1 MARRLAGVL
10 SLTASLLFIFM
21 SAVAPASPSGPRLA
35 LVSLRE
41 PGWTQLYTVDP
52 RGGARHSL
60 YSLSAS
66 KAPRAVY
73 TYSAPSWS
81 PDGTRIAFTALNEE
95 LPEFGRTGTSLASIS
110 VEGGAVK
117 RIPGTA
123 NGFNPVYSPDGRTI
137 AFARQQERHLLKRA
151 GGDYLFESV
160 SIWLADLQT
169 GKSKPLTPWRNDVFL
184 FPASFS
190 PDGSRLA
197 ISRRI
202 ADKSSE
208 AAEIGLDGQPIR
220 VLARNAY
227 EPIYSPDGRLIAFL
241 RGPLKEVTR
250 HFPPGGRLRLSARLT
265 DIFVRK
271 ASGGGLRRVT
281 HTERAVEEA
290 PRWDPSGQRL
300 AYTDWRP
307 FDYGKESASVQEL
320 VGFEFGKSV
329 RVINAD
335 GTCPTTILSGLDSI
349 HFAAVWQPGA
359 PVAAPISSRGFCRSP
374 KTPDS

>member
-1 MARRLAGVL
+1 MPQRLAGAL
-10 SLTASLLFIFM
+10 SLAASLLFIFM
-21 SAVAPASPSGPRLA
+21 GAVAPASPPGPRLA
-35 LVSLRE
+35 VVSLRH

-60 YSLSAS
+60 HALSIS

-117 RIPGTA
+117 PIPGTA

-137 AFARQQERHLLKRA
+137 AFARQQERY
-151 GGDYLFESV
+151 GQSEGEDNFESV

-169 GKSKPLTPWRNDVFL
+169 GESKPLTPWRDDVFL

-202 ADKSSE
+202 ADKPSE

-227 EPIYSPDGRLIAFL
+227 EPIYSPDGRSIAFL

-250 HFPPGGRLRLSARLT
+250 HTSRGGRLRLSARLT

-271 ASGGGLRRVT
+271 ASEGGLRRVT

-320 VGFEFGKSV
+320 VGYEFGKSV
-329 RVINAD
+329 RVIHAD

-349 HFAAVWQPGA
+349 HFAAVWQPGGGREA
-359 PVAAPISSRGFCRSP
+359 GPISC
-374 KTPDS
+374 